1 MDESVSALLT
11 FPQSFVVKVLSALE
25 RFHISEVWVG
35 KGMVCSVLYPPLTLK
50 GGITPNGF
58 LSAVA
63 LFTFLPS
70 DSNLPCTF
78 EDLGT
83 SAKFQ
88 LSLPTPHLSYNHK
101 GWLEIPLWWRF
112 FGILMA
118 HWSTDNCSVSRF
130 PLQFWT
136 SSSSHCTEDESNSL
150 FFYKMFL
157 TPYFPVLCSFGFVV
171 FWFCS
176 LSSLTRSRIQLI
188 VENWRFCF
196 CPHQFLAAC
205 FHTLARTS
213 IHCSIKV
220 TSILVVF
227 IKVCIYCFT
236 NKYDISQFGGHT
248 FAKLKKLLSIPNL
261 VF

>member
-101 GWLEIPLWWRF
+101 GCLEIPLWWRF

-150 FFYKMFL
+150 FVYKMFL
-157 TPYFPVLCSFGFVV
+157 TLTFQCFVHLGLLFSDFVAYPVWPEAEYNWLLKTEDFVSALTN
-171 FWFCS
+171 S
-176 LSSLTRSRIQLI
+176 LQ
-188 VENWRFCF
+188 
-196 CPHQFLAAC
+196 
-205 FHTLARTS
+205 
-213 IHCSIKV
+213 
-220 TSILVVF
+220 
-227 IKVCIYCFT
+227 
-236 NKYDISQFGGHT
+236 
-248 FAKLKKLLSIPNL
+248 L
-261 VF
+261 VFTLWLELPYTAQLKWRASL